1 MNKLNKTQI
10 NCTNLIFAD
19 NKESWMFNF
28 ELENIRFTI
37 ILSKG
42 FYPGLI
48 TKDWNIN
55 KKFSSKIFD
64 ESKERNNSSLS
75 SVLQIIKNETK

>member
-1 MNKLNKTQI
+1 
-10 NCTNLIFAD
+10 
-19 NKESWMFNF
+19 MFNF

-37 ILSKG
+37 ILLKG

-48 TKDWNIN
+48 TKDWNFN
-55 KKFSSKIFD
+55 KKLSSKIFV